1 MESALTMRTIA
12 GRSVP
17 VIGLGCMNLSHAYGA
32 PPDEREGITLLRRAF
47 ELGYRHF
54 DTATLYGFGR
64 NESLIGKALHD
75 RRDSIFLASKGGM
88 AGVDGKRVIDGRPE
102 TLRRQIDGSLR
113 RLQTDFIDLYYLH
126 RVDRKVPVEESLGAL
141 REAVQH
147 GKIGAVGLSE
157 VSRTTLERAIAV
169 CPIAAVQNE
178 YSIWTRNCELGVSDF
193 CAEQNIALV
202 AFSPICRGF
211 VAMAGKEPGEFVD
224 GDIRRGM
231 PRFRPENFEA
241 NTVWLS
247 RFLELAATAGMS
259 PAQLALAW
267 LIAKG
272 EHVAPIP
279 GTTNEKH
286 LADNFFVCDARV
298 SAELEQEIDHL
309 MAPALISGNRYPE
322 ATQSEIDTERFP
334 FELDRS

>member
-1 MESALTMRTIA
+1 
-12 GRSVP
+12 
-17 VIGLGCMNLSHAYGA
+17 
-32 PPDEREGITLLRRAF
+32 
-47 ELGYRHF
+47 
-54 DTATLYGFGR
+54 
-64 NESLIGKALHD
+64 
-75 RRDSIFLASKGGM
+75 
-88 AGVDGKRVIDGRPE
+88 
-102 TLRRQIDGSLR
+102 LRRQVDDSLR

-141 REAVQH
+141 GDAVQQ

-157 VSRTTLERAIAV
+157 VSGKTLERALAV
-169 CPIAAVQNE
+169 SPIAAVQNE
-178 YSIWTRNCELGVSDF
+178 YSIWTRNCELGVSNF
-193 CAEQNIALV
+193 CAEHDIALV

-211 VAMAGKEPGEFVD
+211 VAMAGKKPGEFED

-241 NTVWLS
+241 NQVWLS
-247 RFLELAATAGMS
+247 RFQQLAASADMS

-279 GTTNEKH
+279 GTTSEKH
-286 LADNFFVCDARV
+286 LADNFFVCQARV
-298 SAELEQEIDHL
+298 PAELEQDIDRL

-322 ATQSEIDTERFP
+322 GTQTEIDTERFP